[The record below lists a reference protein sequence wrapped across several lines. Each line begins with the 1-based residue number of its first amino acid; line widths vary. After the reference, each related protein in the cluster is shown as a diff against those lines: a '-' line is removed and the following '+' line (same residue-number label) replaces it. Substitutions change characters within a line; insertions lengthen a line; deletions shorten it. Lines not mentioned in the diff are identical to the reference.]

1 MHSITYVMTICIVWK
16 YSQLTLT
23 TQLTL
28 TIQLK
33 LGNPANADNPAD
45 AGNQLTLTMLYLWSS
60 GHKLWL
66 VLSKVFLLEE
76 VYLLIALRVP

>member
-33 LGNPANADNPAD
+33 LVISQLTLA
-45 AGNQLTLTMLYLWSS
+45 QLTLTMLYLWSS

-66 VLSKVFLLEE
+66 VLSKVLLLEE
-76 VYLLIALRVP
+76 VYLLIAIRVP